1 MSRFKEKRM
10 EAIEIT
16 ASLKEAILHAYGD
29 QVGTFKLQSVDEAT
43 SKARQ
48 KARSQLSKEQR
59 LLIDRALASFRNW
72 LIDRDPEAA
81 ERVKKGAPP
90 PQDIETAVHAAE
102 DYAVASIAP
111 DVTDEEKALL
121 TCRLQNGRVE
131 TIKERNGIKRPPL
144 KLSNRHVRTMAGGFV
159 VIFLGSGFAGVATEA
174 GTIVTIVGAA
184 IFVFGFRR
192 WRSGNLT
199 SNIPEVSVF
208 RGGKIS
214 NEGKSQF

>member
-1 MSRFKEKRM
+1 
-10 EAIEIT
+10 
-16 ASLKEAILHAYGD
+16 
-29 QVGTFKLQSVDEAT
+29 LQSVDEAT

-111 DVTDEEKALL
+111 DVTDEEKGLL

-131 TIKERNGIKRPPL
+131 TINERNGIKRPPL

-192 WRSGNLT
+192 WRSGNVT